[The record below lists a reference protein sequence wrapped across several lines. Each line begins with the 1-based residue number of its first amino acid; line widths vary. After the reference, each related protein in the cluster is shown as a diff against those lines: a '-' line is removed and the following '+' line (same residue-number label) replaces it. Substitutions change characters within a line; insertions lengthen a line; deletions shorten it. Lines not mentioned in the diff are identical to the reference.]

1 MDKLDK
7 SYIWHIITLSKM
19 KLRVKEI
26 RKGWDVEMKQNKL
39 LESLIKE
46 QEEAEIYFKEQ
57 VKNNTLNSEFR
68 VKSIDLLIDEMLT
81 KLTDVNLKGNRYLN
95 ETPYEIIHTNI
106 EDLEKLYLIRN
117 LECSYKSNNRNN

>member
-1 MDKLDK
+1 MAHYNI
-7 SYIWHIITLSKM
+7 SEN
-19 KLRVKEI
+19 EI
-26 RKGWDVEMKQNKL
+26 KFKRIKKGVYVEMKQNKL

-106 EDLEKLYLIRN
+106 EDLEKLYLIRD
-117 LECSYKSNNRNN
+117 LECSYKSNNRND